1 MYEFLA
7 KIVLLIHL
15 LFIFFVVTGA
25 FSSLINTKFLYLHL
39 LALSW
44 GVYIEFTSSIC
55 PLTYLENWLLIQDN
69 ASFYDG
75 GFIEHYIMRIVYP
88 EGINSNIQMILG
100 FVLIILNILLYVLI
114 YYFKLPNCN
123 YHYYEVGMTH
133 HQQRR

>member
-44 GVYIEFTSSIC
+44 GIYIEFTSSIC

-75 GFIEHYIMRIVYP
+75 GFIEHYIMKLF
-88 EGINSNIQMILG
+88 ILK
-100 FVLIILNILLYVLI
+100 VLTLI
-114 YYFKLPNCN
+114 FK
-123 YHYYEVGMTH
+123 
-133 HQQRR
+133 

>member
-7 KIVLLIHL
+7 KIVLLVHL

-75 GFIEHYIMRIVYP
+75 GFIEQYIMTIVYP

-100 FVLIILNILLYVLI
+100 CVLIILNILLYALI
-114 YYFKLPNCN
+114 YYLKFFKKKS
-123 YHYYEVGMTH
+123 
-133 HQQRR
+133 

>member
-7 KIVLLIHL
+7 KIVLFVHL

-44 GVYIEFTSSIC
+44 GVYIELTSSIC

-75 GFIEHYIMRIVYP
+75 GFIEQYIMTIVYP

-100 FVLIILNILLYVLI
+100 FVLIILNILLYALI
-114 YYFKLPNCN
+114 YYLKFFKKKS
-123 YHYYEVGMTH
+123 
-133 HQQRR
+133 

>member
-1 MYEFLA
+1 M
-7 KIVLLIHL
+7 
-15 LFIFFVVTGA
+15 TGA

-55 PLTYLENWLLIQDN
+55 PLTHLENWLLIQDN

-75 GFIEHYIMRIVYP
+75 GFIENYIIRIVYP

-100 FVLIILNILLYVLI
+100 FVLIILNILLYALI
-114 YYFKLPNCN
+114 YYFKFLKKKS
-123 YHYYEVGMTH
+123 
-133 HQQRR
+133 

>member
-44 GVYIEFTSSIC
+44 GVYIEFTS
-55 PLTYLENWLLIQDN
+55 
-69 ASFYDG
+69 
-75 GFIEHYIMRIVYP
+75 
-88 EGINSNIQMILG
+88 
-100 FVLIILNILLYVLI
+100 
-114 YYFKLPNCN
+114 
-123 YHYYEVGMTH
+123 
-133 HQQRR
+133 